1 MDLGNRLRRR
11 FDNLNERREEARR
24 QAERNR
30 LLDRDENR
38 VAVIRRDPPRA
49 LRHLVEA
56 TLPFL
61 LDFAAWSYAIGLT
74 TPPMISEENVVSPHN
89 PGNPPV
95 YVGYQITGRV
105 DGYDMIITVYNLMSL
120 FQIPRQI
127 QERFDALQQGSEIEW
142 TVDNLIQTYRQWAE
156 RNRIRPAPVEDLPV
170 EGAELEELREL
181 DMLPI
186 PSPTDLLSGAA
197 KPYFVSATE
206 ESLPA
211 PPSVVRDEPPT
222 SVGRYASQPR
232 AEAMPENVEEM

>member
-24 QAERNR
+24 QAERNT

-38 VAVIRRDPPRA
+38 FAVIRRDPPRA

-56 TLPFL
+56 SLPFL
-61 LDFAAWSYAIGLT
+61 LDFAAWSYAMGLT
-74 TPPMISEENVVSPHN
+74 NPPMINEENVQ
-89 PGNPPV
+89 PPA
-95 YVGYQITGRV
+95 GYTNIDHYMSYRSIGT
-105 DGYDMIITVYNLMSL
+105 DMVVTAYNLMSL
-120 FQIPRQI
+120 FVIPRRI

>member
-1 MDLGNRLRRR
+1 
-11 FDNLNERREEARR
+11 
-24 QAERNR
+24 
-30 LLDRDENR
+30 
-38 VAVIRRDPPRA
+38 
-49 LRHLVEA
+49 
-56 TLPFL
+56 
-61 LDFAAWSYAIGLT
+61 LDFAAWSYTIGLT
-74 TPPMISEENVVSPHN
+74 NPPLISEENVKPAGYNTTSAYMTYRN
-89 PGNPPV
+89 PVN
-95 YVGYQITGRV
+95 
-105 DGYDMIITVYNLMSL
+105 DMIITAYNLMSL
-120 FQIPRQI
+120 FTIPRRI

-142 TVDNLIQTYRQWAE
+142 TVDNLIQTYRQWAQ

-197 KPYFVSATE
+197 KPYFASATE
-206 ESLPA
+206 ESLPT